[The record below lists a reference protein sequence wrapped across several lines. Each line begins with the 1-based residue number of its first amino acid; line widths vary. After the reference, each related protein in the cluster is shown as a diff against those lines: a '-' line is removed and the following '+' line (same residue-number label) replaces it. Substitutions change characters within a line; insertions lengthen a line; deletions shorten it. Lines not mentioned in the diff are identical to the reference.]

1 MQLDL
6 LEGLYSIAKLAS
18 DAPIP
23 AWAHGGAFLSIT
35 RTADEL
41 SIVCRQ
47 VPADVVCVHGWR
59 CLKVRGPLDFS
70 QTGVISS
77 IATPLAEAAVPIF
90 VISTF
95 DTDYILIAET
105 HLERAI
111 GALKSAGFA
120 IGQASIT

>member
-6 LEGLYSIAKLAS
+6 LEGLYSIAKLAP

-23 AWAHGGAFLSIT
+23 AWAHGGSFLSIT

-41 SIVCRQ
+41 S
-47 VPADVVCVHGWR
+47 VVCGSIPEGIPGQRGWR

-77 IATPLAEAAVPIF
+77 MAVPLAEAGVPIF

-111 GALKSAGFA
+111 ATLKIAGFA
-120 IGQASIT
+120 IG

>member
-6 LEGLYSIAKLAS
+6 LEGLYSIARLAS
-18 DAPIP
+18 DALVP
-23 AWAHGGAFLSIT
+23 AWAYEGGFLSIT

-41 SIVCRQ
+41 SIVCGNIPEGIPCQR
-47 VPADVVCVHGWR
+47 GWR
-59 CLKVRGPLDFS
+59 CLKVRGLLDLS

-77 IATPLAEAAVPIF
+77 IAAPLAEAAVPIF

-95 DTDYILIAET
+95 NTDYILIAET

-111 GALKSAGFA
+111 AALMSAGFTV
-120 IGQASIT
+120 GQAEL

>member
-6 LEGLYSIAKLAS
+6 LKGLYSIAKLAP

-23 AWAHGGAFLSIT
+23 AWAHEDDFLSIT

-41 SIVCRQ
+41 S
-47 VPADVVCVHGWR
+47 VVCGSIPERVPCQRGWR

-77 IATPLAEAAVPIF
+77 IAAPLAEAAVPIF
-90 VISTF
+90 AISTF

-111 GALKSAGFA
+111 GALKSAGFTV
-120 IGQASIT
+120 GQAEL